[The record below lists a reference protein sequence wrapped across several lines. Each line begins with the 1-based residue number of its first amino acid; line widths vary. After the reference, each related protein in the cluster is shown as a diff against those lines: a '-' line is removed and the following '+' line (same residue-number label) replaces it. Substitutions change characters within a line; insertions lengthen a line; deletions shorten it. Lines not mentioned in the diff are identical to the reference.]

1 MAVFKFKLRSLHR
14 LKAQIEDQAK
24 NKFGIAI
31 AKLNAE
37 LAVLNRIRG
46 AIAAAMDEFRTLSG
60 KRFTAGRI
68 KEFNYF
74 ISTMRDKE
82 AAQQTV
88 VEEAMVRV
96 NRAREE
102 LIVAS
107 RQREMFDKLRDK
119 AFARYMEEVRRAE
132 QRAVDE
138 LVSYRGSLQSG

>member
-1 MAVFKFKLRSLHR
+1 MAIFKFKLRSLHR
-14 LKAQIEDQAK
+14 LKSQLEDQAK
-24 NKFGIAI
+24 NKFSAAIAI
-31 AKLNAE
+31 FNAE
-37 LAVLNRIRG
+37 LSVLNRIRG
-46 AIAAAMDEFRTLSG
+46 AIAAAVDEFRALSG

-74 ISTMRDKE
+74 ISAMKIKE

-102 LIVAS
+102 LIAAS

-119 AFARYMEEVRRAE
+119 AFARHMDGERRAE
-132 QRAVDE
+132 QRTVDE
-138 LVSYRGSLQSG
+138 LVSYRGNLRSG